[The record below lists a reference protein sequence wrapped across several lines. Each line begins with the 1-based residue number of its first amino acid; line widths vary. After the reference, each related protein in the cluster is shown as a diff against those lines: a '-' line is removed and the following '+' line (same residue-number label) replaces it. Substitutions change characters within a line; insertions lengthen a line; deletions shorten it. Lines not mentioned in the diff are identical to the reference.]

1 MAMDLPTFHELL
13 APAGQKALA
22 DAAALAPTEAGFLAG
37 FQTLR
42 RQHPPALAKAA
53 LEMVLLRARARAKF
67 VDADRMYYTREA
79 LEQATGDVAAR
90 HRVRRFA
97 SFDVVADLCCGIGG
111 DALAL
116 AASGLMVH
124 AVESDPLRL
133 AMAEANARSLGLE
146 ERIGFHLGDVLVVP
160 LPDIRAAF
168 ADPSRRTGARRH
180 LDPEDYSPSLSALRA
195 RFAGDFPL
203 AVKIAPGVAMS
214 DVADLGAE
222 VEFVSVAG
230 ELKECVL
237 WFGELRSALR
247 RATLLPSGT
256 TLVANAVPQLPVVVQ
271 PGEYLFDPDPAVVR
285 AGLAPQLAADL
296 RVQPID
302 HTVTLFTSDQ
312 PIESPMVTVYRV
324 EHSARFNFKALREH
338 LRKHGVGRVTIIKR
352 GSSID
357 SEELTAKLKLAGRD
371 HRDIILTRAAG
382 EQVMIVGNRLT
393 ASSP

>member
-1 MAMDLPTFHELL
+1 MAMDLSTFHELL

-22 DAAALAPTEAGFLAG
+22 DAASLAPTEAGFLAG
-37 FQTLR
+37 FQTLSK
-42 RQHPPALAKAA
+42 QHPPGLAKAA
-53 LEMVLLRARARAKF
+53 LEMVLLRSRARAKLA
-67 VDADRMYYTREA
+67 DADRMYFTRET
-79 LEQATGDVAAR
+79 LEQATGDIAAR

-97 SFDVVADLCCGIGG
+97 SFGVVADLCCGIGG

-146 ERIGFHLGDVLVVP
+146 ERIRFHLGDVLVVP

-168 ADPSRRTGARRH
+168 ADPSRRTGTRRH
-180 LDPEDYSPSLSALRA
+180 LDPEDYSPPLSALRA

-203 AVKIAPGVAMS
+203 AVKIAPGVAWD
-214 DVADLGAE
+214 DVANLGAE

-237 WFGELRSALR
+237 WFRELRSAHR

-256 TLVANAVPQLPVVVQ
+256 TLFANEAPTLPLVVQ
-271 PGEYLFDPDPAVVR
+271 PGLYLFDPDPAVVR
-285 AGLAPQLAADL
+285 AGLAGQLAADL

-302 HTVTLFTSDQ
+302 HTVMLFTSEE
-312 PIESPMVTVYRV
+312 PIESPLVAVYRV

-338 LRKHGVGRVTIIKR
+338 LRTRGVGRVTIIKR

-357 SEELTAKLKLAGRD
+357 SEELTAKLKLAGKD

-382 EQVMIVGNRLT
+382 EQVMIVGKRLT